1 MNVVAFPHRADVVV
15 SVRSSMTVVDF
26 PHRADVVTEY
36 LVSAIAPLPH
46 LLTEAGD
53 RLLTEGGDLLT
64 TES

>member
-1 MNVVAFPHRADVVV
+1 MNVIANLHRADVVAYA
-15 SVRSSMTVVDF
+15 RSRMVIAPGV
-26 PHRADVVTEY
+26 HRADVATEW
-36 LVSAIAPLPH
+36 LVQPVIPLPH